1 MSKLTGIVSIGPDAA
16 IGANGCLLYQ
26 SPVDMAFF
34 CGFTQGKLVVV
45 GRKTAETIL
54 GTLPGRD
61 VLCVS
66 RSPDPFK
73 NTPTPKCVR
82 GVWDGVGGLCSLEK
96 IARGREIVIAGG
108 GEIYQMFAGKY
119 DQFYVTVHPSQ
130 YDGRYGPPDAFFG
143 EECLGALDA
152 CQKILSNEDFVVYR
166 YYRAS

>member
-1 MSKLTGIVSIGPDAA
+1 MITGIVSIGPDMA

-66 RSPDPFK
+66 RRDDPFCDSVR
-73 NTPTPKCVR
+73 PKCVR
-82 GVWDGVGGLCSLEK
+82 GMWNGDGGAEQLHK

-108 GEIYQMFAGKY
+108 GELYSMFAGRY
-119 DQFYVTVHPSQ
+119 DEFYVTVHNFA
-130 YDGRYGPPDAFFG
+130 YDGGYGQPDAFFG
-143 EECLGALDA
+143 QECCLAGLDT
-152 CQKILSNEDFVVYR
+152 CQKILTNEQFTIYR
-166 YYRAS
+166 YSRSA